1 MTRDLVSAG
10 AAMRHMQQ
18 HAGLAPDAVAK
29 LTTVYP
35 QLLWKSTGEIDSM
48 LQLLAKY
55 QVTRDSGGC

>member
-1 MTRDLVSAG
+1 
-10 AAMRHMQQ
+10 MRHMQQ
-18 HAGLAPDAVAK
+18 RAGLAPDAVAK